1 MCSPLTNSGTPEYIG
16 PLNKEVRTMAANR
29 QDLLHKLETLDRN
42 QVWNQMAT
50 LAINAAVIV
59 VFAFIIAVIC
69 VGVS

>member
-1 MCSPLTNSGTPEYIG
+1 
-16 PLNKEVRTMAANR
+16 MAANR